1 MICIEF
7 DANSKLGSELIKGN
21 PNKMSSNDSILSDI
35 LSRQNLIVVNATD
48 KCFGVITRYKETVRG
63 TERSV
68 LDYFVVCQELFQN
81 IMKMVIDEQRHY
93 VLTRFYKRK
102 TTTTTVPSDHNIMAL
117 YLNFKWCQKIKVDR
131 KEVYN
136 LRNYECQQI
145 FSENTSNHPKLLD
158 ALRNKDIFKGGAKWI
173 KEVQHLI
180 TKSFKKIRI
189 SNTQGK
195 KLDKKTSNL
204 FSKRE
209 TLKKRISKT
218 LDEEKKEEFN
228 LMLKEVDDE
237 ISNITAEEN
246 FKTVKDNVKHLVDDS
261 DNLNCIKMWELRK
274 KLGVKKNEP
283 PVGKKNSKGDLVTE
297 HSQLKKLY
305 EETYRKRLEHR
316 VMKPELSS
324 MFSMKM
330 ELFELRFE
338 VSKNI
343 KSEDWSEYELLQVLK
358 RLKKNK
364 SSDSHNLNYE
374 LFRPEIIGH
383 DLFSSL
389 RMLCNNVK
397 AQLIIPD
404 FLTFTDITSIY
415 KLKGP
420 KCELDSDRGI
430 FGVSKV
436 RSIIDKLI
444 YHDTYETID
453 NAMSDSNVG
462 GRKFKKHL

>member
-1 MICIEF
+1 MMSRLVFSMEISLSLKTNITI
-7 DANSKLGSELIKGN
+7 LGN
-21 PNKMSSNDSILSDI
+21 N
-35 LSRQNLIVVNATD
+35 T
-48 KCFGVITRYKETVRG
+48 
-63 TERSV
+63 
-68 LDYFVVCQELFQN
+68 

-93 VLTRFYKRK
+93 VLTRFYKHK
-102 TTTTTVPSDHNIMAL
+102 TTTTKVPSDHNIMAL

-228 LMLKEVDDE
+228 LRLKEVDDE

-305 EETYRKRLEHR
+305 EET
-316 VMKPELSS
+316 
-324 MFSMKM
+324 
-330 ELFELRFE
+330 
-338 VSKNI
+338 
-343 KSEDWSEYELLQVLK
+343 
-358 RLKKNK
+358 
-364 SSDSHNLNYE
+364 
-374 LFRPEIIGH
+374 
-383 DLFSSL
+383 
-389 RMLCNNVK
+389 
-397 AQLIIPD
+397 
-404 FLTFTDITSIY
+404 
-415 KLKGP
+415 
-420 KCELDSDRGI
+420 
-430 FGVSKV
+430 
-436 RSIIDKLI
+436 
-444 YHDTYETID
+444 
-453 NAMSDSNVG
+453 
-462 GRKFKKHL
+462 